1 GTMLALAAASVLA
14 GGYVLIRRRK
24 KEM

>member
-1 GTMLALAAASVLA
+1 MLALAAASVLA